1 MYPNDR
7 DCIWTIYADYGK
19 RITFHFATVNIEHHP
34 NCSYDYLKVS
44 IIYAILLAIMYLKTS
59 DFTANQLI
67 MLMQVY
73 DGALE
78 MGRSSELAMY
88 CGLDS
93 ETGVPQP
100 ITSSSHVASVY
111 FHTDESISGRSDQG
125 ISGYMLTWAQVQ
137 GELKIYLLNK

>member
-1 MYPNDR
+1 
-7 DCIWTIYADYGK
+7 
-19 RITFHFATVNIEHHP
+19 
-34 NCSYDYLKVS
+34 
-44 IIYAILLAIMYLKTS
+44 
-59 DFTANQLI
+59 
-67 MLMQVY
+67 MQVY

-100 ITSSSHVASVY
+100 ITSSSHVASVH

-125 ISGYMLTWAQVQ
+125 ISGFMLTWAQVQ